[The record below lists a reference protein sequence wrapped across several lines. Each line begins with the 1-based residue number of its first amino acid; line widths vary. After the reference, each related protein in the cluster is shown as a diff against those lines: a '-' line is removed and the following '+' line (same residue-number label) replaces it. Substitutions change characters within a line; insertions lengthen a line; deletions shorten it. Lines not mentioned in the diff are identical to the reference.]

1 MRQMVA
7 TCEATY
13 TPAGTTGTV
22 VLMATNEQRARRRA
36 QRETAKRVKESKATG
51 KYKPVIP
58 RNIRAGVRAARE
70 KYGYDVISGR
80 EPYPPK
86 NSAEGR
92 NLASLAGKA
101 RHGKADP
108 IFESK
113 FKQYWYHKND
123 EKNASDADTE
133 DESDSADNEEE

>member
-1 MRQMVA
+1 
-7 TCEATY
+7 
-13 TPAGTTGTV
+13 
-22 VLMATNEQRARRRA
+22 MATNEQRARRRA
-36 QRETAKRVKESKATG
+36 QRETAKRVKEGRATG

-58 RNIRAGVRAARE
+58 RGIRASVRASRE
-70 KYGYDVISGR
+70 QYGRDVIAGR

-108 IFESK
+108 IFEQK

-123 EKNASDADTE
+123 EKSEAPTSV
-133 DESDSADNEEE
+133 DEAVMTKDYADNPDDYYPPDDDE

>member
-1 MRQMVA
+1 
-7 TCEATY
+7 
-13 TPAGTTGTV
+13 
-22 VLMATNEQRARRRA
+22 MATDEQRARRRA
-36 QRETAKRVKESKATG
+36 QRETAKRVKEGRATG

-58 RNIRAGVRAARE
+58 RNIRAAVRKSRE
-70 KYGYDVISGR
+70 QYAHDVIAGR

-92 NLASLAGKA
+92 NLASLASKA

-108 IFESK
+108 IFETK

-123 EKNASDADTE
+123 EKTASDADRE
-133 DESDSADNEEE
+133 DESDSADNAEE